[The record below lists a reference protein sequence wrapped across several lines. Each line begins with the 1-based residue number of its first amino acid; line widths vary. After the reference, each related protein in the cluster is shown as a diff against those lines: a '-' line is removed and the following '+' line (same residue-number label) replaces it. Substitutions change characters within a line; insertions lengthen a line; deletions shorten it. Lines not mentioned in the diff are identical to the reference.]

1 MFSRNGRSAWAPAV
15 ALAAAALALGAGC
28 RTAGPLVGGDRE
40 PAKGTISGSVAGPDG
55 VAPVRDRLVEAV
67 EVETGDRYPAMTSAT
82 GGYTIELPPG
92 RYRLEVDL
100 AEGEEVAS
108 DPGVVEVRE
117 GQLVTRADFVLGG
130 AGVVR

>member
-1 MFSRNGRSAWAPAV
+1 MFSRNGRRAWALSMAFAGTV
-15 ALAAAALALGAGC
+15 LAFGAGC

-40 PAKGTISGSVAGPDG
+40 PANGTISGSVAGPDG

-67 EVETGDRYPAMTSAT
+67 EVETGDRYPTTTSST

-100 AEGEEVAS
+100 ADGEELAS
-108 DPGVVEVRE
+108 GPGVVEVGE
-117 GQLVTRADFVLGG
+117 GQLVTGVDFVLGG